1 MPFVRPTISQLL
13 DRIRDDIDGR
23 FPGADSRLRRSV
35 LEVLGRVHAGA
46 LHGAYGYLDF
56 IARQVIP
63 DTMEGEYLVRW
74 ASIWSLSRQAAVPAH
89 GSADVTGSAGAV
101 IAEGAILQRADGVE
115 YAVTEEVT
123 IGASLSATA
132 PIQAVVPGVA
142 GNASSSVRLAFVS
155 PIAGISS
162 NALVSEGGI
171 SSGAEEESDALLRT
185 RLLQRIQEVPEGGAT
200 GDYERWAL
208 AVPGVTRVWVYP
220 NWLGPGSVGVSFA
233 MDGKAGS
240 PVPTEG
246 EVEDVATYIE
256 QLRPV
261 TADVVVF
268 APTNL
273 PIDFTLSISPDTSAV
288 RAAVAAEL
296 ADLIRR
302 DGEPGGVILLS
313 RIREA
318 ISTAAGE
325 SDNTVVFPEGNID
338 LDAGELP
345 SMGAITWL

>member
-1 MPFVRPTISQLL
+1 MPFVRPTISELL

-63 DTMEGEYLVRW
+63 DTMEGRYLVRW
-74 ASIWSLSRQAAVPAH
+74 ASIWGLSRQAAVPAD
-89 GSADVTGSAGAV
+89 GLADVTGTAGSVVPVGAV
-101 IAEGAILQRADGVE
+101 LRRMDGAEYI
-115 YAVTEEVT
+115 VTEETT
-123 IGASLSATA
+123 IGANLGA
-132 PIQAVVPGVA
+132 AVPVEAVTPGVDGNVVA
-142 GNASSSVRLAFVS
+142 GVRLVFVS
-155 PIAGISS
+155 PVAGVSS
-162 NALVSEGGI
+162 NAVVSDGGI
-171 SSGAEEESDALLRT
+171 SSGADEESDGLLRT
-185 RLLQRIQEVPEGGAT
+185 RMLQRIQDVPEGGAEA
-200 GDYERWAL
+200 DYERWAL

-220 NWLGPGSVGVSFA
+220 IWLGPGTVGISFA

-240 PVPTEG
+240 PIPTAD
-246 EVEDVATYIE
+246 EVEDVAVYIA

-261 TADVVVF
+261 TATVVVF

-273 PIDFTLSISPDTSAV
+273 PVDFTLTISPDNTTTRES
-288 RAAVAAEL
+288 VAAEL

-325 SDNTVVFPEGNID
+325 SDNTVVFPAANVD

-345 SMGAITWL
+345 SMGAITWA